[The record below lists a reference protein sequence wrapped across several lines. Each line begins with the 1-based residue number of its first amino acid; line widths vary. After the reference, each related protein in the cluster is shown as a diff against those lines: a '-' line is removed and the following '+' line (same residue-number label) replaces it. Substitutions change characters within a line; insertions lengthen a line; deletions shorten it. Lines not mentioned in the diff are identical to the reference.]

1 MCRGRVEGPSLS
13 HSAYWNT
20 DNFSEKLI
28 HIPNKL
34 RQNVSS
40 CPLFLITSLCLSALR
55 SPLNSFGSFSLGG
68 EGEGEKSFLTVY
80 SKPAYLWTTNIFSLK
95 AVSNECQLHR
105 NGAWRREMWF
115 WIVNLA
121 AAFSI
126 TKFPIISFLC
136 CFVSNKK
143 KMPCNIQRAYRREDG
158 QRQSRDAV
166 ASPQC
171 ALLLLTLLQ
180 VPILWTHWPDFKM
193 GANSLWCVGIT
204 EVRWLLVALRSA
216 SSTCSLL
223 LFPWELCVT
232 MGRGSMGAQQLL
244 ETRYH
249 HPLRKVWVVGLSH
262 IPTKTANSCW
272 TLRLLPWEKLWV
284 TKESQGRG

>member
-1 MCRGRVEGPSLS
+1 MFPPFLSFLLPLSLS
-13 HSAYWNT
+13 
-20 DNFSEKLI
+20 L
-28 HIPNKL
+28 
-34 RQNVSS
+34 
-40 CPLFLITSLCLSALR
+40 CPLLSAQFFWKFFPWR
-55 SPLNSFGSFSLGG
+55 WRRRGK
-68 EGEGEKSFLTVY
+68 KSFLTVY

-95 AVSNECQLHR
+95 AVSNKCQLHR

-126 TKFPIISFLC
+126 TKFSIISFLC
-136 CFVSNKK
+136 CFVSNKE
-143 KMPCNIQRAYRREDG
+143 KMPCDIQRAYRCEDG
-158 QRQSRDAV
+158 KRQSRDAV
-166 ASPQC
+166 ACPQC

-180 VPILWTHWPDFKM
+180 VPVLWTHWPDFKM

-204 EVRWLLVALRSA
+204 EVGWLLVALRSA

-223 LFPWELCVT
+223 LFPWELCVS

-244 ETRYH
+244 ETCYH
-249 HPLRKVWVVGLSH
+249 HPLRKVWVAGLSH

-272 TLRLLPWEKLWV
+272 ALRLLPWEKLWV
-284 TKESQGRG
+284 TKESQVRGW

>member
-13 HSAYWNT
+13 HSAYGNT
-20 DNFSEKLI
+20 DNFSEKSI

-40 CPLFLITSLCLSALR
+40 IPLFFITSLSVSLLSALC
-55 SPLNSFGSFSLGG
+55 SILLEVFPLAVK
-68 EGEGEKSFLTVY
+68 EKGEKSFLTVY

-95 AVSNECQLHR
+95 AVSNKCQLHR

-136 CFVSNKK
+136 CFVSNKE
-143 KMPCNIQRAYRREDG
+143 KMPCDIQRAYRCEDG
-158 QRQSRDAV
+158 KRQSRDAV
-166 ASPQC
+166 ACPQC

-180 VPILWTHWPDFKM
+180 VPVLRTHWPDVKM

-204 EVRWLLVALRSA
+204 EVGWLLVALRSA
-216 SSTCSLL
+216 SSTWSLL
-223 LFPWELCVT
+223 LFPWELCVRV
-232 MGRGSMGAQQLL
+232 GRGSMGAQQLL
-244 ETRYH
+244 ETGYH
-249 HPLRKVWVVGLSH
+249 HPLRKV
-262 IPTKTANSCW
+262 
-272 TLRLLPWEKLWV
+272 
-284 TKESQGRG
+284 